1 MIQVLTGRTSPETAY
16 ISFAY
21 PMGFRR
27 KCLHRSWVETATK
40 GAGKGQ
46 QRFCTQTTHNSFN
59 DAYTTKLNDEGAV
72 AADTWAAEQ
81 VNAGRVRWNA
91 PKCSTYNGVAV
102 MYLEDLGDGTGRMG
116 VTYAALHIYS
126 GPAGL
131 AKLMNRFTGF
141 DADQI
146 KQIAAWE
153 ADSRRYNRAEWEK
166 YEAKAVP
173 LAA

>member
-1 MIQVLTGRTSPETAY
+1 MIPVLTGCNSAETAH

-46 QRFCTQTTHNSFN
+46 QRFVTQTTHNSFN
-59 DAYTTKLNDEGAV
+59 DAYTTKLNDEGAEV
-72 AADTWAAEQ
+72 ANAWALEQ
-81 VNAGRVRWNA
+81 VAAGRVRWNA
-91 PKCSTYNGVAV
+91 TKCSTYNGVAV
-102 MYLEDLGDGTGRMG
+102 MYLEDLGDGSGRLG
-116 VTYAALHIYS
+116 VTFAALHMYS
-126 GPAGL
+126 GPEGL
-131 AKLMNRFTGF
+131 NKLMNRFTGF

-153 ADSRRYNRAEWEK
+153 AESRRYNRAEWEK
-166 YEAKAVP
+166 YEANAVP
-173 LAA
+173 VAA

>member
-1 MIQVLTGRTSPETAY
+1 MIPVLTGHNSAETAH
-16 ISFAY
+16 ISYVY

-27 KCLHRSWVETATK
+27 KCLQRSWVETATK
-40 GAGKGQ
+40 GQGKGQ

-59 DAYTTKLNDEGAV
+59 DAYTVKLGDEGAEV
-72 AADTWAAEQ
+72 ANAWALEQ

-91 PKCSTYNGVAV
+91 PKYSTYNGVAV
-102 MYLEDLGDGTGRMG
+102 MHLEDLGDGTDRLG
-116 VTYAALHIYS
+116 VAYAALHIYS

-131 AKLMNRFTGF
+131 NKLMNRFTGF

-166 YEAKAVP
+166 YEANAVP
-173 LAA
+173 VAA